1 MARDVEKDIG
11 MNTVV
16 GKGSTLEG
24 TFHIESS
31 VRIDGVLKGELT
43 CSDTVVVGKDG
54 DVEANLKVKNA
65 IIGGRVVGAIVADNR
80 VILQAT
86 SSLLGDLKAK
96 LLVVEEG
103 AILKGN
109 CDLGDSEVLSNLS
122 SEPFVPIEEAAEAET
137 EAES

>member
-1 MARDVEKDIG
+1 MARDIEKDVG
-11 MNTVV
+11 LNTVV

-24 TFHIESS
+24 TFHIESN
-31 VRIDGVLKGELT
+31 VRVDGTLKGELT
-43 CSDTVVVGKDG
+43 CLDTVVIGKDG
-54 DVEANLKVKNA
+54 EVEANLKVKNA

-86 SSLLGDLKAK
+86 SSLVGDLKAK

-109 CDLGDSEVLSNLS
+109 CNLGDSEVLSDGS
-122 SEPFVPIEEAAEAET
+122 HEGFIPAEPIAEDQEAN
-137 EAES
+137 

>member
-1 MARDVEKDIG
+1 MARDIEKDVG

-31 VRIDGVLKGELT
+31 VRIDGILKGELT

-86 SSLLGDLKAK
+86 CSLLGDLKAK

-109 CDLGDSEVLSNLS
+109 CDLGDSEMLSDLS
-122 SEPFVPIEEAAEAET
+122 DRGFASTEPIAEDEAK
-137 EAES
+137 S

>member
-1 MARDVEKDIG
+1 MARDIEKDVG

-16 GKGSTLEG
+16 GKGSTFEG

-31 VRIDGVLKGELT
+31 VRIDGVLKGDLT
-43 CSDTVVVGKDG
+43 CSDTVVVGQDG

-65 IIGGRVVGAIVADNR
+65 IIGGKIVGAIIADNR

-86 SSLLGDLKAK
+86 SSLLGDLRAK

-103 AILKGN
+103 AILKGS
-109 CDLGDSEVLSNLS
+109 CDLGDSALLSDLS
-122 SEPFVPIEEAAEAET
+122 DSAFIPPEPTAEDK
-137 EAES
+137 AES